1 METEFI
7 YYRHN
12 TPIGVQVEEITGYE
26 QLSGPNWV
34 AFAKQVFSE
43 NSKDAYR
50 VIDHY
55 ESGAPFLDG
64 ESSRISV
71 SHTGH
76 MLIVASLPRTPEAD
90 LLVFSPRTALG
101 IDVESKEREQVLKV
115 RERYLNDDELTMVP
129 ADDVVANVIAW
140 TAKEA
145 LFKASLMEGVDFRS
159 RIILKSLPT
168 LGSPQTA
175 EAYVVDNDGNN
186 IDFLLYSYESE
197 GNVVT
202 IAITAKTA
210 TFKKRK

>member
-64 ESSRISV
+64 RPIGLLSTHSSR
-71 SHTGH
+71 H
-76 MLIVASLPRTPEAD
+76 R
-90 LLVFSPRTALG
+90 R
-101 IDVESKEREQVLKV
+101 
-115 RERYLNDDELTMVP
+115 
-129 ADDVVANVIAW
+129 
-140 TAKEA
+140 
-145 LFKASLMEGVDFRS
+145 
-159 RIILKSLPT
+159 RIK
-168 LGSPQTA
+168 GA
-175 EAYVVDNDGNN
+175 
-186 IDFLLYSYESE
+186 
-197 GNVVT
+197 
-202 IAITAKTA
+202 
-210 TFKKRK
+210 